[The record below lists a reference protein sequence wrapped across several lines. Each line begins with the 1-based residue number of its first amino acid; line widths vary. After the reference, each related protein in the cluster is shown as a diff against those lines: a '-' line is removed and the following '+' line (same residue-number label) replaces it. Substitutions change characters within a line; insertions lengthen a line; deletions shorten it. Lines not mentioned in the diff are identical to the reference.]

1 MQNKLRL
8 EIGSVNLNI
17 KEILEKSKLN
27 KENLYYDEPMAKHTS
42 FKIGG
47 PADVFIKV
55 DNIEELKET
64 LDLSK
69 KNQIPLTIIGNGSNL
84 LVTDKGI
91 RGITAKLNLKDI
103 EIKNENNKQIIKVEA
118 GVPVGLL
125 AQKLL
130 KEEITGFEEL
140 SGIPGTIGGA
150 VIMNAGAHGKE
161 LKDILKKVTAMDY
174 NGNIHEFTNEECL
187 FSYRNSRFQKEKYI
201 ILQATLELEKGNS
214 TEIKEKMDVINN
226 EFTLENLDNLI
237 EKLNQKESKEN
248 LEKDWEEAIKEN
260 EEFDRRKAIRKD
272 LDERTEKAITKNQNK
287 NSEQLN
293 NNEAQPNQPQQSNDN
308 TPQPNQP
315 QQPNNNTPQSNQ
327 PQQSNDNKPQPNLQ
341 QNIGKIIGIEIV
353 EGSDKINI
361 AKVGEDGQ
369 IQNLTIENKL
379 KEILK
384 NKKEI
389 FKNPEVA
396 KIIEE
401 VEPSRFKRHFLK
413 RKLSPVIL
421 NVLSENK
428 QGLSIIDYVVAIKKE
443 ENCENLKIKHDL
455 SNTVLK
461 GRLKRMMKRVAKTE
475 HFIDGMEVKGLKETK
490 TMGLLESGK
499 RKLKNKPVTIKE
511 GIKLVGKTLGRG
523 TKNGFRQAMKVPK
536 NIKNKL
542 VAVAE
547 KYQDEDLEKLEDK
560 EDPDLEE
567 TQPKAQDE
575 EKQEK

>member
-47 PADVFIKV
+47 PADLFIKV

-69 KNQIPLTIIGNGSNL
+69 QNQIPLTIIGNGSNL

-214 TEIKEKMDVINN
+214 TEIKEKMDEYMQFRKEKQPIEYPNAGSTFKRGEDFVTAKLIDEAGLKGYKVGGAQVSEKHAGFIVNVDNATAKDVI
-226 EFTLENLDNLI
+226 ELTDYIKEKI
-237 EKLNQKESKEN
+237 EEKFGKKIN
-248 LEKDWEEAIKEN
+248 LEI
-260 EEFDRRKAIRKD
+260 
-272 LDERTEKAITKNQNK
+272 Q
-287 NSEQLN
+287 
-293 NNEAQPNQPQQSNDN
+293 
-308 TPQPNQP
+308 
-315 QQPNNNTPQSNQ
+315 
-327 PQQSNDNKPQPNLQ
+327 
-341 QNIGKIIGIEIV
+341 IIG
-353 EGSDKINI
+353 
-361 AKVGEDGQ
+361 
-369 IQNLTIENKL
+369 
-379 KEILK
+379 
-384 NKKEI
+384 
-389 FKNPEVA
+389 
-396 KIIEE
+396 
-401 VEPSRFKRHFLK
+401 
-413 RKLSPVIL
+413 
-421 NVLSENK
+421 
-428 QGLSIIDYVVAIKKE
+428 
-443 ENCENLKIKHDL
+443 
-455 SNTVLK
+455 
-461 GRLKRMMKRVAKTE
+461 
-475 HFIDGMEVKGLKETK
+475 
-490 TMGLLESGK
+490 
-499 RKLKNKPVTIKE
+499 
-511 GIKLVGKTLGRG
+511 
-523 TKNGFRQAMKVPK
+523 
-536 NIKNKL
+536 
-542 VAVAE
+542 E
-547 KYQDEDLEKLEDK
+547 K
-560 EDPDLEE
+560 
-567 TQPKAQDE
+567 
-575 EKQEK
+575 

>member
-17 KEILEKSKLN
+17 EKILEKSKLN

-55 DNIEELKET
+55 DNIEELKEI

-214 TEIKEKMDVINN
+214 TEIKEKMDEYMQFRKEKQPIEYSNAGSTFKRGEDFVTAKLIDEAGLKGYKVGGAQVSEKHAGFIVNVDNATAKDVI
-226 EFTLENLDNLI
+226 ELTDYIKEKI
-237 EKLNQKESKEN
+237 EEKFGKKIN
-248 LEKDWEEAIKEN
+248 LEI
-260 EEFDRRKAIRKD
+260 
-272 LDERTEKAITKNQNK
+272 Q
-287 NSEQLN
+287 
-293 NNEAQPNQPQQSNDN
+293 
-308 TPQPNQP
+308 
-315 QQPNNNTPQSNQ
+315 
-327 PQQSNDNKPQPNLQ
+327 
-341 QNIGKIIGIEIV
+341 IIG
-353 EGSDKINI
+353 
-361 AKVGEDGQ
+361 
-369 IQNLTIENKL
+369 
-379 KEILK
+379 
-384 NKKEI
+384 
-389 FKNPEVA
+389 
-396 KIIEE
+396 
-401 VEPSRFKRHFLK
+401 
-413 RKLSPVIL
+413 
-421 NVLSENK
+421 
-428 QGLSIIDYVVAIKKE
+428 
-443 ENCENLKIKHDL
+443 
-455 SNTVLK
+455 
-461 GRLKRMMKRVAKTE
+461 
-475 HFIDGMEVKGLKETK
+475 
-490 TMGLLESGK
+490 
-499 RKLKNKPVTIKE
+499 
-511 GIKLVGKTLGRG
+511 
-523 TKNGFRQAMKVPK
+523 
-536 NIKNKL
+536 
-542 VAVAE
+542 E
-547 KYQDEDLEKLEDK
+547 K
-560 EDPDLEE
+560 
-567 TQPKAQDE
+567 
-575 EKQEK
+575 

>member
-174 NGNIHEFTNEECL
+174 NGNIHEFKNEECL

-214 TEIKEKMDVINN
+214 TEIKEKMDEYMQFRKEKQPIEYPNAGSTFKRGEDFVTAKLIDEAGLKGYKIGGAQVSEKHAGFIVNVDNATAKDVI
-226 EFTLENLDNLI
+226 ELTDYIKEKI
-237 EKLNQKESKEN
+237 EEKFDKKIN
-248 LEKDWEEAIKEN
+248 LEI
-260 EEFDRRKAIRKD
+260 
-272 LDERTEKAITKNQNK
+272 Q
-287 NSEQLN
+287 
-293 NNEAQPNQPQQSNDN
+293 
-308 TPQPNQP
+308 
-315 QQPNNNTPQSNQ
+315 
-327 PQQSNDNKPQPNLQ
+327 
-341 QNIGKIIGIEIV
+341 IIG
-353 EGSDKINI
+353 
-361 AKVGEDGQ
+361 
-369 IQNLTIENKL
+369 
-379 KEILK
+379 
-384 NKKEI
+384 
-389 FKNPEVA
+389 
-396 KIIEE
+396 
-401 VEPSRFKRHFLK
+401 
-413 RKLSPVIL
+413 
-421 NVLSENK
+421 
-428 QGLSIIDYVVAIKKE
+428 
-443 ENCENLKIKHDL
+443 
-455 SNTVLK
+455 
-461 GRLKRMMKRVAKTE
+461 
-475 HFIDGMEVKGLKETK
+475 
-490 TMGLLESGK
+490 
-499 RKLKNKPVTIKE
+499 
-511 GIKLVGKTLGRG
+511 
-523 TKNGFRQAMKVPK
+523 
-536 NIKNKL
+536 
-542 VAVAE
+542 E
-547 KYQDEDLEKLEDK
+547 K
-560 EDPDLEE
+560 
-567 TQPKAQDE
+567 
-575 EKQEK
+575 

>member
-91 RGITAKLNLKDI
+91 RGITAKLDLKDI

-214 TEIKEKMDVINN
+214 TEIKEKMDEYMQFRKEKQPIEYPNAGSTFKRGEDFVTAKLIDEAGLKGYKVGGAQVSEKHAGFIVNVDNATAKDVI
-226 EFTLENLDNLI
+226 ELTDYIKEKI
-237 EKLNQKESKEN
+237 EEKFGKKIN
-248 LEKDWEEAIKEN
+248 LEI
-260 EEFDRRKAIRKD
+260 
-272 LDERTEKAITKNQNK
+272 Q
-287 NSEQLN
+287 
-293 NNEAQPNQPQQSNDN
+293 
-308 TPQPNQP
+308 
-315 QQPNNNTPQSNQ
+315 
-327 PQQSNDNKPQPNLQ
+327 
-341 QNIGKIIGIEIV
+341 IIG
-353 EGSDKINI
+353 
-361 AKVGEDGQ
+361 
-369 IQNLTIENKL
+369 
-379 KEILK
+379 
-384 NKKEI
+384 
-389 FKNPEVA
+389 
-396 KIIEE
+396 
-401 VEPSRFKRHFLK
+401 
-413 RKLSPVIL
+413 
-421 NVLSENK
+421 
-428 QGLSIIDYVVAIKKE
+428 
-443 ENCENLKIKHDL
+443 
-455 SNTVLK
+455 
-461 GRLKRMMKRVAKTE
+461 
-475 HFIDGMEVKGLKETK
+475 
-490 TMGLLESGK
+490 
-499 RKLKNKPVTIKE
+499 
-511 GIKLVGKTLGRG
+511 
-523 TKNGFRQAMKVPK
+523 
-536 NIKNKL
+536 
-542 VAVAE
+542 E
-547 KYQDEDLEKLEDK
+547 K
-560 EDPDLEE
+560 
-567 TQPKAQDE
+567 
-575 EKQEK
+575 

>member
-27 KENLYYDEPMAKHTS
+27 KENLYYDEPMVKHTS

-55 DNIEELKET
+55 DNIEELKEI

-174 NGNIHEFTNEECL
+174 NGNIHEFTNEECQ

-214 TEIKEKMDVINN
+214 TEIKGKMDEYMQFRKEKQPIEYPNAGSTFKRGEDFVTAKLIDEAGLKGYKVGGAQVSEKHAGFIVNVDNATAKDVI
-226 EFTLENLDNLI
+226 ELTDYIKEKI
-237 EKLNQKESKEN
+237 EEKFGKKIN
-248 LEKDWEEAIKEN
+248 LEI
-260 EEFDRRKAIRKD
+260 
-272 LDERTEKAITKNQNK
+272 Q
-287 NSEQLN
+287 
-293 NNEAQPNQPQQSNDN
+293 
-308 TPQPNQP
+308 
-315 QQPNNNTPQSNQ
+315 
-327 PQQSNDNKPQPNLQ
+327 
-341 QNIGKIIGIEIV
+341 IIG
-353 EGSDKINI
+353 
-361 AKVGEDGQ
+361 
-369 IQNLTIENKL
+369 
-379 KEILK
+379 
-384 NKKEI
+384 
-389 FKNPEVA
+389 
-396 KIIEE
+396 
-401 VEPSRFKRHFLK
+401 
-413 RKLSPVIL
+413 
-421 NVLSENK
+421 
-428 QGLSIIDYVVAIKKE
+428 
-443 ENCENLKIKHDL
+443 
-455 SNTVLK
+455 
-461 GRLKRMMKRVAKTE
+461 
-475 HFIDGMEVKGLKETK
+475 
-490 TMGLLESGK
+490 
-499 RKLKNKPVTIKE
+499 
-511 GIKLVGKTLGRG
+511 
-523 TKNGFRQAMKVPK
+523 
-536 NIKNKL
+536 
-542 VAVAE
+542 E
-547 KYQDEDLEKLEDK
+547 K
-560 EDPDLEE
+560 
-567 TQPKAQDE
+567 
-575 EKQEK
+575 

>member
-17 KEILEKSKLN
+17 EEILEKSKLN

-103 EIKNENNKQIIKVEA
+103 EIKNENNKQIIKVDA

-214 TEIKEKMDVINN
+214 TEIKEKMDEYMQFRKEKQPIEYPNAGSTFKRGEDFVTAKLIDEAGLKGYKIGGAQVSEKHAGFIVNVDNATAKDVI
-226 EFTLENLDNLI
+226 ELTDYIKEKI
-237 EKLNQKESKEN
+237 EEKFGKKIN
-248 LEKDWEEAIKEN
+248 LEI
-260 EEFDRRKAIRKD
+260 
-272 LDERTEKAITKNQNK
+272 Q
-287 NSEQLN
+287 
-293 NNEAQPNQPQQSNDN
+293 
-308 TPQPNQP
+308 
-315 QQPNNNTPQSNQ
+315 
-327 PQQSNDNKPQPNLQ
+327 
-341 QNIGKIIGIEIV
+341 IIG
-353 EGSDKINI
+353 
-361 AKVGEDGQ
+361 
-369 IQNLTIENKL
+369 
-379 KEILK
+379 
-384 NKKEI
+384 
-389 FKNPEVA
+389 
-396 KIIEE
+396 
-401 VEPSRFKRHFLK
+401 
-413 RKLSPVIL
+413 
-421 NVLSENK
+421 
-428 QGLSIIDYVVAIKKE
+428 
-443 ENCENLKIKHDL
+443 
-455 SNTVLK
+455 
-461 GRLKRMMKRVAKTE
+461 
-475 HFIDGMEVKGLKETK
+475 
-490 TMGLLESGK
+490 
-499 RKLKNKPVTIKE
+499 
-511 GIKLVGKTLGRG
+511 
-523 TKNGFRQAMKVPK
+523 
-536 NIKNKL
+536 
-542 VAVAE
+542 E
-547 KYQDEDLEKLEDK
+547 K
-560 EDPDLEE
+560 
-567 TQPKAQDE
+567 
-575 EKQEK
+575 

>member
-84 LVTDKGI
+84 LVTDKRI

-214 TEIKEKMDVINN
+214 TEIKEKMDEYMQFRKEKQPIEYPNAGSTFKRGEDFVTAKLIDEAGLKGYKVGGAQVSEKHAGFIVNVDNATAKDVI
-226 EFTLENLDNLI
+226 ELTDYIKEKI
-237 EKLNQKESKEN
+237 EEKFGKKIN
-248 LEKDWEEAIKEN
+248 LEI
-260 EEFDRRKAIRKD
+260 
-272 LDERTEKAITKNQNK
+272 Q
-287 NSEQLN
+287 
-293 NNEAQPNQPQQSNDN
+293 
-308 TPQPNQP
+308 
-315 QQPNNNTPQSNQ
+315 
-327 PQQSNDNKPQPNLQ
+327 
-341 QNIGKIIGIEIV
+341 IIG
-353 EGSDKINI
+353 
-361 AKVGEDGQ
+361 
-369 IQNLTIENKL
+369 
-379 KEILK
+379 
-384 NKKEI
+384 
-389 FKNPEVA
+389 
-396 KIIEE
+396 
-401 VEPSRFKRHFLK
+401 
-413 RKLSPVIL
+413 
-421 NVLSENK
+421 
-428 QGLSIIDYVVAIKKE
+428 
-443 ENCENLKIKHDL
+443 
-455 SNTVLK
+455 
-461 GRLKRMMKRVAKTE
+461 
-475 HFIDGMEVKGLKETK
+475 
-490 TMGLLESGK
+490 
-499 RKLKNKPVTIKE
+499 
-511 GIKLVGKTLGRG
+511 
-523 TKNGFRQAMKVPK
+523 
-536 NIKNKL
+536 
-542 VAVAE
+542 E
-547 KYQDEDLEKLEDK
+547 K
-560 EDPDLEE
+560 
-567 TQPKAQDE
+567 
-575 EKQEK
+575 